1 MTHRLFTCLKYFA
14 LSATMLATT
23 AFGVQPLTI
32 SADPDAIM
40 RLGPVADFY
49 ADPIA
54 IHDPAKV
61 IASIDNMIP
70 SEISPFITL
79 ATKEGTFYY
88 HFALKNPFSDRLQ
101 VVIDNE
107 SPTPIKMSHLIFK
120 YAMSISP
127 MLDAGSEY
135 TERQQ
140 PFSSRIA
147 YSLNLEPGTTDF
159 YLAVDCHGQ
168 PCTPVFAVR
177 HANNFKNFDRLGFL
191 IMLACTA
198 ATVSFFIYFGLTT
211 IFSRS
216 KVYFWGL
223 IIGLSYTL
231 VILCLT
237 GFPVYFK
244 LIAGRFVL
252 SNWTIW
258 LCISGFS
265 MHRFALA
272 LLDVNRGNNPMFW
285 RVSLIVS
292 YSFPL
297 LMPFSFVFAQQVSPA
312 IIAIAVASV
321 GFLTYMSTYRWL
333 KQGQKYGI
341 YYGVQFL
348 IMIAAMALNIL
359 SVSGVIY
366 QSVLMSQILSISA
379 CVQIFVAMMGMNARS
394 MADRKQ
400 HDALKFSLKG
410 AIADLEIDKIVAMG
424 VRIHDEPV
432 HRYVTVMA
440 IDIVGH
446 SMIYQR
452 LGTAAAYDVIKRLF
466 SDITH
471 IIHEHQGVIDRSLG
485 DGILCFFGYNFTNT
499 DAQDHPSQAYLCA
512 EALQTYT
519 AAQAIKREDLP
530 DQSVFPLRIGINSS
544 VVCIGNMGD
553 QTRYE
558 LTLAGDGVVLANKF
572 EACCEPFKVILSK
585 STFERLTDSERLMP
599 GFNPIR
605 IPIKQDHSP
614 VEAFEFNP
622 FESRPDLLAR
632 AKAQYW
638 HVTLVKK
645 KDLRYEVRKPL
656 IITSSVGSMQIL
668 NYSLGGFCLMSTVFF
683 AKGTLFDLDL
693 EIVRGSPL
701 FDFVSPLAVEVMW
714 SISQGDGSFRH
725 GVQIIGGNTAKR
737 SIILEILNQK
747 LMLDPKESA

>member
-1 MTHRLFTCLKYFA
+1 MAPRLFTWLNYFA
-14 LSATMLATT
+14 LAATMLATP
-23 AFGVQPLTI
+23 AFGAHPLTI
-32 SADPDAIM
+32 SADPNAIM
-40 RLGPVADFY
+40 HLGPVADFY

-54 IHDPAKV
+54 MKDPAKV
-61 IASIDNMIP
+61 IASLDNMIP
-70 SEISPFITL
+70 SKIPPFITL

-88 HFALKNPFSDRLQ
+88 HFALQNPSNDRLQ
-101 VVIDNE
+101 IVINNE
-107 SPTPIKMSHLIFK
+107 SPTPIGTSHLIFK
-120 YAMSISP
+120 YGTSISP
-127 MLDAGSEY
+127 MLDAGAEHLGP
-135 TERQQ
+135 QQ
-140 PFSSRIA
+140 LYSSRIA

-159 YLAVDCHGQ
+159 YLAVDCNGQ

-177 HANNFKNFDRLGFL
+177 HANNFASFERFGFL
-191 IMLACTA
+191 SMVACTA
-198 ATVSFFIYFGLTT
+198 ATVAFFIYFSLTT
-211 IFSRS
+211 IMSRS

-223 IIGLSYTL
+223 MIGLSYAL
-231 VILCLT
+231 VIICLT
-237 GFPVYFK
+237 GFPVYFN
-244 LIAGRFVL
+244 LIAGQFIL
-252 SNWTIW
+252 LHWNIW
-258 LCISGFS
+258 LCIVGFS
-265 MHRFALA
+265 MHRFGLA
-272 LLDVNRGNNPMFW
+272 LLDVNRVNNPKFW
-285 RVSLIVS
+285 RISMIVS
-292 YSFPL
+292 SAFPI
-297 LMPFSFVFAQQVSPA
+297 LMPFSMYFPQQVSPA
-312 IIAIAVASV
+312 IIAIAVGSV
-321 GFLTYMSTYRWL
+321 GFLTYMSAYRWL

-341 YYGVQFL
+341 YYCVQFL
-348 IMIAAMALNIL
+348 VMVVSMALNVL
-359 SVSGVIY
+359 TVSGVIY
-366 QSVLMSQILSISA
+366 QSVLMSQILSIGA
-379 CVQIFVAMMGMNARS
+379 CVQIFVAMTGMNARS

-410 AIADLEIDKIVAMG
+410 AIADLEIDKIIAMG

-452 LGTAAAYDVIKRLF
+452 LGTAPAYDVIKQLF
-466 SDITH
+466 SDLTK

-512 EALQTYT
+512 KALQTYT
-519 AAQAIKREDLP
+519 TTQALKREDSP
-530 DQSVFPLRIGINSS
+530 DHSVFPLRIGINSS
-544 VVCIGNMGD
+544 LVCIGNMGD

-605 IPIKQDHSP
+605 IPLKQDHTP
-614 VEAFEFNP
+614 VEAYEFNP
-622 FESRPDLLAR
+622 FESQPDLLAR

-638 HVTLVKK
+638 QVNLVKK
-645 KDLRYEVRKPL
+645 KDLRYDVRKPL
-656 IITSSVGSMQIL
+656 MIASSVGSMQIL
-668 NYSLGGFCLMSTVFF
+668 NYSLGGFCLMSTTFF
-683 AKGTLFDLDL
+683 AKGTVFELDL

-725 GVQIIGGNTAKR
+725 GVQIIGGNAAKR
-737 SIILEILNQK
+737 SHIVELLNQK
-747 LMLDPKESA
+747 LMLDPKEAA